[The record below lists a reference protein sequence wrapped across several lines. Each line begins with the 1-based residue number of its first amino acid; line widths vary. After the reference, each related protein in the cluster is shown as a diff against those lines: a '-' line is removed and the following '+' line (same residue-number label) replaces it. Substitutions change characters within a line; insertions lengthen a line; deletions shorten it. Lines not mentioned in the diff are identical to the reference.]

1 MDNLKLNNILFVV
14 IIVLLCIM
22 LYKMYNK
29 RENAASVSGETLTS
43 LSNEAVQNI
52 ASVYA
57 ETTGT
62 VNFNNLNAQNLN
74 AINFRGIIVA
84 WSGTVANIPTGWA
97 LCDGTKGTPDLRGRF
112 LRMLSKPGI
121 ATEAGYYTEPVS
133 LPGVNPLAE
142 ASQGSGNGSSI
153 AGLQKQ
159 SQIVGDLQIGSTG
172 GTDSYQLQIA
182 EMPAHNHPAWSGF
195 ANSTGGAQMGYATN
209 ANWTYTPPSDPQ
221 KRNGLTGGSGGHPST
236 PPYYVVAYIMK
247 L

>member
-1 MDNLKLNNILFVV
+1 
-14 IIVLLCIM
+14 
-22 LYKMYNK
+22 MYNK
-29 RENAASVSGETLTS
+29 RENATSVSSSTLTS

-62 VNFNNLNAQNLN
+62 VNFNNLNAT
-74 AINFRGIIVA
+74 NFRGIIVA

-97 LCDGTKGTPDLRGRF
+97 LCDGTNGTPDLRGRF

-121 ATEAGYYTEPVS
+121 ATDNGYYSEPVS

-153 AGLQKQ
+153 AGLQKI
-159 SQIVGDLQIGSTG
+159 SQIVGDLQIGSMG
-172 GTDSYQLQIA
+172 GTDSYQLQIS
-182 EMPAHNHPAWSGF
+182 EMPSHNHPAWSGF
-195 ANSTGGAQMGYATN
+195 ANSTPGSQVGYATN
-209 ANWTYTPPSDPQ
+209 TGWGYVAPTDP
-221 KRNGLTGGSGGHPST
+221 KNKNGLTGGSDGHPST